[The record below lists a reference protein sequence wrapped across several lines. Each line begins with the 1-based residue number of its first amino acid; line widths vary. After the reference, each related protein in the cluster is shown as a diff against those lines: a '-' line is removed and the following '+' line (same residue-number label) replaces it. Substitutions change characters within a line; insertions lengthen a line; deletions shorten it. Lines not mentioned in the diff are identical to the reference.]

1 MISFFLYDMRSRA
14 NSQTLLVWCRGY
26 WSRDSQLVPIYL
38 FCLLICSPS
47 LLNQWPFLLW
57 MDVPVPPCDSPIVS
71 IIWILNPFC
80 FKKADFWN
88 GCFYKVSIYFV
99 WEWLGVI
106 WEHLCVS
113 LRSLSEFLSL
123 VLSHLHSTQVS
134 YIMAWDIGAFF
145 VGYGQI
151 ITLYMWGS
159 CWVPLYFVIRMFH
172 WVHLVQYASLS
183 PWWCLVGL
191 DARYLCARSMYVWFG
206 WLLIYPFPCFYH
218 LYSLLR
224 VRWNRETPKVIG
236 K

>member
-88 GCFYKVSIYFV
+88 GYFYRVSIYFV

-134 YIMAWDIGAFF
+134 YIMAWGIGAFF

-172 WVHLVQYASLS
+172 WVHPVQYASLS
-183 PWWCLVGL
+183 VVMYCWTGCPIFVCTLNVRMIWMVANLPFSVFLPFVFFTEGQVKPWNTKGNW
-191 DARYLCARSMYVWFG
+191 
-206 WLLIYPFPCFYH
+206 
-218 LYSLLR
+218 
-224 VRWNRETPKVIG
+224 
-236 K
+236 